1 MYVNRLLKE
10 FLLRLLYI
18 LIIASFFMENI
29 YAKKKND
36 FIYVTILNIYINMY
50 IIRFYFQI

>member
-1 MYVNRLLKE
+1 
-10 FLLRLLYI
+10 
-18 LIIASFFMENI
+18 MENI

>member
-36 FIYVTILNIYINMY
+36 FIYVTILNIYINIY
-50 IIRFYFQI
+50 IV